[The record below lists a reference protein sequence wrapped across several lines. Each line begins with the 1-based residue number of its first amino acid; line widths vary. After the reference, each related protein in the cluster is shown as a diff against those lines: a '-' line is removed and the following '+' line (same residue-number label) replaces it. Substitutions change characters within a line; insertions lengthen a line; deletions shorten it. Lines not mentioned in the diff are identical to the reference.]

1 MPVKISYPDHVQIL
15 GQGTV
20 ALANTTATA
29 LTNGFDVGKI
39 VEEIALLSKSH
50 AIIERVPKTVG
61 LTTAELAMSDF
72 DSAVQR
78 LLKDYRIKCMLMI
91 SSKAG
96 PGISI
101 SAVESEPPTRDLVEL
116 IRSAFAIDFDV
127 NLVPPKIASAPDIS
141 KDFKTHEILLEVGM
155 EELGSRKDALVAVT
169 ADVVGLINGKFG
181 FSERH
186 ESPSDSLD

>member
-1 MPVKISYPDHVQIL
+1 MPVKISYPDHIQIL

-20 ALANTTATA
+20 ALTNTTTTA

-50 AIIERVPKTVG
+50 AIIARAQKIVG
-61 LTTAELAMSDF
+61 LTTPELAKSDF

-78 LLKDYRIKCMLMI
+78 LLKDYRIKCMLV
-91 SSKAG
+91 
-96 PGISI
+96 I
-101 SAVESEPPTRDLVEL
+101 SAKTDPGVVISAHESEPATRVLVEL

-127 NLVPPKIASAPDIS
+127 NLVPPKTPSAPDVS
-141 KDFKTHEILLEVGM
+141 KDFKTQEISLGVGK
-155 EELGSRKDALVAVT
+155 EELRSRKDALVAVV
-169 ADVVGLINGKFG
+169 AEVVGVINGKLG
-181 FSERH
+181 FSEGH